1 MRVISVRDISKR
13 YFTHTVFKKLID
25 SLSLKNISILY
36 TLKCQDVYV
45 KKSLKYVEKN
55 FSLIKD

>member
-1 MRVISVRDISKR
+1 MCVISVRDISKR
-13 YFTHTVFKKLID
+13 YCTHTVFKKLID
-25 SLSLKNISILY
+25 FFLLKDISILY
-36 TLKCQDVYV
+36 TLKCQDVHV